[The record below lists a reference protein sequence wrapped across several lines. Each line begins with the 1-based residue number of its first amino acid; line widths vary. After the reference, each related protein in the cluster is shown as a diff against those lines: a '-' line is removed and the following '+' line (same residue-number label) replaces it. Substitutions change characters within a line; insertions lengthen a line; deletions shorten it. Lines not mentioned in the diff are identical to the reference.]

1 MLQGAVHRALL
12 SLQPS
17 LATAP
22 LSIAVSPRRA
32 AREYLH
38 RQVGERVLSSDVDPS
53 HLAGSQVA
61 LAVPAVY
68 TGRWAAAQKTRSG
81 WLAALQ
87 EIAPDLPTRSTK
99 EIMQPCLIY
108 LQVISLDLTD
118 YRWRP

>member
-68 TGRWAAAQKTRSG
+68 GKVGRSAENEVRLAGSATGDSSRFAD
-81 WLAALQ
+81 
-87 EIAPDLPTRSTK
+87 P
-99 EIMQPCLIY
+99 
-108 LQVISLDLTD
+108 
-118 YRWRP
+118 